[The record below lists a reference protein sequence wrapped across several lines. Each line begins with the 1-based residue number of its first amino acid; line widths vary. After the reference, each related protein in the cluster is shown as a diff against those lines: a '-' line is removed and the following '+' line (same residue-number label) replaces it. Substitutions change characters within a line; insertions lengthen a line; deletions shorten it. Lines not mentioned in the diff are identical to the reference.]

1 MKRKKVLV
9 KDGEGTWIKKGAEI
23 LMNREKELAYIK
35 RKWKLTLMK
44 KEPG

>member
-9 KDGEGTWIKKGAEI
+9 KGGEGTWIKKGAEI
-23 LMNREKELAYIK
+23 LMNREELAYIK